1 MALTFEHPVIDL
13 RSPDVV
19 TTRPPTSTPSPAAT
33 AAGLVQAIRP
43 YQWAKNTAVLLVPG
57 LVALTLGVG
66 GVVTALGAFVA
77 FCLAASS
84 VYLLNDV
91 VDRHRDLE
99 HPRKRTRVI
108 ASGVVSPELALGAA
122 GTAALVA
129 VAVGTTIAP
138 ALGIVVASY
147 LALTAAYSL
156 GLKHVPY
163 VDVGVLAA
171 GFVLRVLAGAVAVG
185 AAASSLLLLGVF
197 AGAVFIALGKRR
209 SELVLLGDNASA
221 HRAALGTYTVAKI
234 ETGLRHAE
242 NVTVAAFGA
251 WILFAV
257 TGPLGVAAALAGA
270 VSLHSALDAYRRVMH
285 GGGGGDPTR
294 DLLSSPLVLCS
305 LATTGLIAV
314 TAGVFA

>member
-13 RSPDVV
+13 RS
-19 TTRPPTSTPSPAAT
+19 TQPTPTDSPITPSPAAM

-43 YQWAKNTAVLLVPG
+43 YQWAKNGAVLLVPG
-57 LVALTLGVG
+57 LVILSLGVG
-66 GVVTALGAFVA
+66 GIIAALGAVVA

-91 VDRHRDLE
+91 VDRERDLE
-99 HPRKRTRVI
+99 HPGKRNRAI
-108 ASGVVSPELALGAA
+108 AAGLVSPELALGTA

-138 ALGIVVASY
+138 ALSIVVASY

-171 GFVLRVLAGAVAVG
+171 GFVLRVLAGAVAIG
-185 AAASSLLLLGVF
+185 AVASPLLLTGVF

-209 SELVLLGDNASA
+209 SELVLLGDQASA
-221 HRAALGTYTVAKI
+221 HRAALGTYTI
-234 ETGLRHAE
+234 DTIDTGLCIAE
-242 NVTVAAFGA
+242 NVTVIAFAA
-251 WILFAV
+251 WILLAIAGPIGVLAAV
-257 TGPLGVAAALAGA
+257 AGG
-270 VSLHSALDAYRRVMH
+270 VSLHGVLDAYRRVMLD
-285 GGGGGDPTR
+285 GGGGDPTR
-294 DLLSSPLVLCS
+294 DLLTSPLVLSS
-305 LATTGLIAV
+305 LATTGVIAA
-314 TAGVFA
+314 TTGMFA